1 MLRAS
6 NYYRTAEFFL
16 TPDDRRR
23 LETYEK
29 SCTLFRHAMA
39 EMGVRVEPVQIPYDG
54 TTLPGYFYRVDD
66 RRSPRPLLVSLGGF
80 DSTGEELYFFA
91 AAAALRRG
99 YNCLTFEGPGQ
110 GEPLR
115 RQHLPARPDYE
126 VPVRAALDYLWRR
139 PEVDRERVALMGT
152 SLGGYYAGRAAA
164 FEPRVRAL
172 IIHGAVLGL
181 WAAQAHMKQG
191 LARVA
196 TWRSPRRVE
205 FVLQAVEQLNNE
217 LRWSLAN
224 GQWVFG
230 VASRNAVLQTIQQY
244 TLKPV
249 VKQIHCPTLIL
260 HGQQDH
266 FIPVEQA
273 EQLYAALTSPKTLR
287 VFTAEEGAEEHCQI
301 GNLGLMQQV
310 AFDWL
315 DEIFAA
321 QFTIGGA
328 ERLAASEIRP

>member
-1 MLRAS
+1 
-6 NYYRTAEFFL
+6 
-16 TPDDRRR
+16 
-23 LETYEK
+23 
-29 SCTLFRHAMA
+29 
-39 EMGVRVEPVQIPYDG
+39 
-54 TTLPGYFYRVDD
+54 
-66 RRSPRPLLVSLGGF
+66 
-80 DSTGEELYFFA
+80 
-91 AAAALRRG
+91 
-99 YNCLTFEGPGQ
+99 
-110 GEPLR
+110 
-115 RQHLPARPDYE
+115 
-126 VPVRAALDYLWRR
+126 
-139 PEVDRERVALMGT
+139 MGT

-164 FEPRVRAL
+164 FEPRIRAL
-172 IIHGAVLGL
+172 ITHGAVLYL

-273 EQLYAALTSPKTLR
+273 EQLYAALTNP
-287 VFTAEEGAEEHCQI
+287 
-301 GNLGLMQQV
+301 
-310 AFDWL
+310 
-315 DEIFAA
+315 
-321 QFTIGGA
+321 
-328 ERLAASEIRP
+328 